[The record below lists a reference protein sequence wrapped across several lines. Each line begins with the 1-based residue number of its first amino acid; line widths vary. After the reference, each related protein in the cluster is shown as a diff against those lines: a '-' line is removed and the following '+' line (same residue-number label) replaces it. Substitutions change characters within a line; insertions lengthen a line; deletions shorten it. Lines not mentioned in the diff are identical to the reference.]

1 MDNKDY
7 LDKLID
13 LQKVVKRI
21 DYQISELASEQ
32 RKYVLDYLS
41 TLPFQKGDKVRT
53 KSGDVI
59 VIECLQNAFPLP
71 VLESG
76 IKVQFSF
83 RRIKKDGEISK
94 RVQQGYGI
102 DYFNMKKKRLWFK
115 EFYQRDPTD
124 YSIVSFYHRQ
134 RRCEVIL
141 EEVGEYNLATYSLPR
156 SYV

>member
-21 DYQISELASEQ
+21 DYQISELASKQ
-32 RKYVLDYLS
+32 RRYVLDYLS
-41 TLPFQKGDKVRT
+41 TLPFQKGDIVKT

-71 VLESG
+71 LLESG

-83 RRIKKDGEISK
+83 RRIKKNGEISK
-94 RVQQGYGI
+94 RVQQGYGM
-102 DYFNMKKKRLWFK
+102 DYFSLKK
-115 EFYQRDPTD
+115 
-124 YSIVSFYHRQ
+124 
-134 RRCEVIL
+134 VI
-141 EEVGEYNLATYSLPR
+141 E
-156 SYV
+156 

>member
-32 RKYVLDYLS
+32 RRYVSDYLS
-41 TLPFQKGDKVRT
+41 TLPFQKGDKVKT
-53 KSGDVI
+53 ENGDVI
-59 VIECLQNAFPLP
+59 VIECLQNVFSLPL
-71 VLESG
+71 LESG

-83 RRIKKDGEISK
+83 CRIKKNGEISK

-102 DYFNMKKKRLWFK
+102 DYFNIKKSR
-115 EFYQRDPTD
+115 
-124 YSIVSFYHRQ
+124 
-134 RRCEVIL
+134 
-141 EEVGEYNLATYSLPR
+141 
-156 SYV
+156 

>member
-21 DYQISELASEQ
+21 DYQISELESE
-32 RKYVLDYLS
+32 KKKIYVRLS
-41 TLPFQKGDKVRT
+41 LNATFPKGDKVKT

-71 VLESG
+71 LLESG
-76 IKVQFSF
+76 IKLQFSF
-83 RRIKKDGEISK
+83 RRIKKNGEISK

-102 DYFNMKKKRLWFK
+102 DYFNLKKSR
-115 EFYQRDPTD
+115 
-124 YSIVSFYHRQ
+124 
-134 RRCEVIL
+134 
-141 EEVGEYNLATYSLPR
+141 
-156 SYV
+156 